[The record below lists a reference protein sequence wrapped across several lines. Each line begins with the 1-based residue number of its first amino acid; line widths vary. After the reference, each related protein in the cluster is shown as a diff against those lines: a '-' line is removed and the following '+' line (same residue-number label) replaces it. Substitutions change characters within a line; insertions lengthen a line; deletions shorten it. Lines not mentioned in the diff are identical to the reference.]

1 MAQQLDL
8 NELRAQI
15 LDNRQR
21 GDMLPARLD
30 KRVFVDRQGGIVLGS
45 TVQPG
50 EEREL
55 SEVQQGVFAATSA
68 RLARDQE
75 IVARTFP
82 PNTRCLTV
90 DGVTGWL
97 YSIVNEYGEPYTL
110 FAYHD
115 GSLYQVKV
123 VFPEVEGRY
132 DPHHGHL
139 FPNGCICFGSVGGLD
154 SLEHAYAKSVVWA
167 TGFTAFRNIG
177 AFPL

>member
-1 MAQQLDL
+1 L
-8 NELRAQI
+8 
-15 LDNRQR
+15 
-21 GDMLPARLD
+21 LPARLD

-45 TVQPG
+45 TLQPG

-55 SEVQQGVFAATSA
+55 SEVQQGVFAAASI

-75 IVARTFP
+75 IVTRTFP
-82 PNTRCLTV
+82 PHTQRLTV

-97 YSIVNEYGEPYTL
+97 YSIVDEYGQPYTL

-132 DPHHGHL
+132 NPHHGHL
-139 FPNGCICFGSVGGLD
+139 YSDGRICFGPAGGLD
-154 SLEHAYAKSVVWA
+154 SLEHVYAKSVVWA
-167 TGFTAFRNIG
+167 TGFTAFRHLG
-177 AFPL
+177 TFPL